1 MATTRTEYGKE
12 NRFRARREVA
22 SRPKA
27 ENESSRSQSS
37 TVPPRKNL
45 VDTKTKRTTG
55 SPNTGDVKEE
65 RHRAYNKF
73 GAPPKKIISTDKTYI
88 SPLKSDNV
96 VRTTK
101 ARDVKQGITRKPT
114 IKAALKRSLNLM

>member
-65 RHRAYNKF
+65 RHRETCRPYA
-73 GAPPKKIISTDKTYI
+73 
-88 SPLKSDNV
+88 
-96 VRTTK
+96 
-101 ARDVKQGITRKPT
+101 
-114 IKAALKRSLNLM
+114 